1 MRAEPAP
8 DHLQA
13 GIGHFTRGQYAQ
25 AEAELRQASGPEA
38 SAYLAGALARQKKY
52 AEAEAPARAALEASP
67 VHEVAVAALGESL
80 VGQKK
85 HDPAIERMSAAIA
98 AKGDLAY
105 AYFWRGQAYYAK
117 KQTDKMVGDFE
128 TFLRLA
134 PKAPEA
140 ATVEQLLASLK

>member
-98 AKGDLAY
+98 AK
-105 AYFWRGQAYYAK
+105 
-117 KQTDKMVGDFE
+117 MVGDFE